1 MTTILAAT
9 SRGQV
14 TLPKAWRDQFDTSY
28 FQAEVQDDQMI
39 LKPLKTSKTL
49 KEELDEAWQDY
60 RAGKA
65 ISQQELIKK
74 YGL

>member
-1 MTTILAAT
+1 
-9 SRGQV
+9 
-14 TLPKAWRDQFDTSY
+14 
-28 FQAEVQDDQMI
+28 MI